1 MAKNTV
7 KIEGAFPSDSR
18 KIVNDNLSDVSK
30 CTTEFDVDSGGTGS
44 TLANVAG
51 MVTDILQPGTYRVY
65 IHLDCLSTANSG
77 LKAALK
83 FGTASMLTSLALVSR
98 AFTASGVGVAR
109 ATTATDAASIQAS
122 TAAIINCVIE
132 GTIVVGTAGTLQLQA
147 AQNASHADNTTIYT
161 SSFMSFTPIGA
172 TAGNN

>member
-1 MAKNTV
+1 
-7 KIEGAFPSDSR
+7 
-18 KIVNDNLSDVSK
+18 
-30 CTTEFDVDSGGTGS
+30 
-44 TLANVAG
+44 
-51 MVTDILQPGTYRVY
+51 MVTDVLNAGTYHVY

-83 FGTASMLTSLALVSR
+83 FNGDLSASMLSSLKLVSR
-98 AFTASGVGVAR
+98 AYTATGIGVAR

-132 GTIVVGTAGTLQLQA
+132 GIIVIAEGKEGTLQLQA

-161 SSFMSFTPIGA
+161 SSFMKFTKIA
-172 TAGNN
+172 STAQ